1 MPLYILDTD
10 LVWVT
15 KYSLII
21 MLNLPGES
29 SFSYNKNSISFPLSL
44 NPYLATLIRGS
55 WPY

>member
-21 MLNLPGES
+21 MLNLPGEP

-44 NPYLATLIRGS
+44 NPYLPTLIRGS